1 MRFRVFVTAVGV
13 AASLVA
19 TASTASVSTAVAAVL
34 ADDGEVLA
42 LPRTLADGDPVESPA
57 VVNGEA
63 AASADGMGALLLDG
77 DFRCSAS
84 LVAAEWVLTAKHCV
98 VDSTG
103 DGAKLAAD
111 RLSVRV
117 KSLDRTSGGGVV
129 NVDYTKVRT
138 SHDIALLHLTRSANA
153 EYVRLP
159 TVNPA
164 VGTTNYI
171 FGWGSTNG
179 YSGASTY
186 LKRATVEVTD
196 VNAADFYGGPAVRS
210 YKINGYACY
219 GDSGGPQFKLVD
231 GLRYQV
237 GVLSTVTSSGG
248 VCQGYQTYASVPAS
262 LDWINEVA
270 GL

>member
-1 MRFRVFVTAVGV
+1 MRLRSLLATVAV
-13 AASLVA
+13 AASLAVA
-19 TASTASVSTAVAAVL
+19 GSTALVSPAVAAEL

-42 LPRTLADGDPVESPA
+42 LPQTSGDDSESPA

-63 AASADGMGALLLDG
+63 ATSASGMGALLLD
-77 DFRCSAS
+77 DEFRCSAS

-98 VDSTG
+98 LDIEG
-103 DGAKLAAD
+103 DGAKLSAD

-129 NVDYTKVRT
+129 NVEYTKVRT

-159 TVNPA
+159 TKNPA

-196 VNAADFYGGPAVRS
+196 TDAVDYYGGQAIRS